1 LTIHIFKQ
9 MEVNKRIVKYL
20 EDRGINNSV
29 LAKKAGLSKQNLSRV
44 LSSNDIKLSQLLSI
58 TKALELPL
66 TYFFDGN
73 ENVTNEIESYKQ
85 KIIELENSLKDKT
98 QLLTIHK
105 RALNTTIEDIEKVM
119 DEFKETDPKLYN
131 DLTKVLTNDFL
142 EALFYNTFEKGEELE
157 LKRKKS
163 KSANR

>member
-1 LTIHIFKQ
+1 MTIHIFKQ

>member
-1 LTIHIFKQ
+1 